1 MAQSRRAPASVI
13 DFLQRSPFQFP
24 IPHSHFYGG
33 GKTPLSRPKN
43 GGCVIEVAR
52 VVFKGGKP
60 SDVED
65 FVAGWM
71 KDGRVLGR
79 PAVLITGA
87 DGALY
92 VSDDN
97 KGFMYRVSFG
107 EI

>member
-1 MAQSRRAPASVI
+1 MKNGAVSSSACFSDRLSSTFSISIPH
-13 DFLQRSPFQFP
+13 SPFP

-52 VVFKGGKP
+52 VVFKEGKP

-79 PAVLITGA
+79 PAVLITGV

-97 KGFMYRVSFG
+97 KGFM
-107 EI
+107 